1 MIDDEGRFESAF
13 EFLSGETGA
22 KAAFALASAEEKHIA
37 SGWAS

>member
-13 EFLSGETGA
+13 EFLSGESDV
-22 KAAFALASAEEKHIA
+22 KAASASASAEEKHIA

>member
-13 EFLSGETGA
+13 EFLSGENGG
-22 KAAFALASAEEKHIA
+22 KATSASASAEEKHIA